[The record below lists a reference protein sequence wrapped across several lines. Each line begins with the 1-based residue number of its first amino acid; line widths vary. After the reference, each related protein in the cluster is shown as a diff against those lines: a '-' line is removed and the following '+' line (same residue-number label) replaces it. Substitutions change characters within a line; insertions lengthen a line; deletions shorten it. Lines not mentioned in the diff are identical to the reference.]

1 MLLLTSLVVLAAS
14 ITVIL
19 LLLLLLLLVVRR
31 RTCTVLFIDAPDP
44 DNPAAAMALWSYV
57 LKKKGHLHIVLT
69 GRPVNL
75 RTSKRFSEHL
85 PIRKQISRQKWET
98 AVTEHSR
105 RVLEDSA
112 CRIARYL
119 MKCCVPLDSFT
130 LYDGGVARQAPLS
143 DVAHDWDFI
152 FDRRDL
158 VTQRREDEGE
168 ILDPLEYKQ
177 LLNKYSSLSEV
188 EREQTFLS
196 FLRHYNL
203 TSLDELQSHLGK
215 PWNRKIAVFL
225 GGPATALV
233 KLFKQRPH
241 LCHKVSSFYTMFSS
255 LRPGKGTLLANQFN
269 AACDLQA
276 AKEVFIDKLFPGL
289 KAHLITTETA
299 KLSTFIL
306 SAQEMAER
314 GVNDHVVR
322 LQRLW
327 EWTHGNRPQPM
338 FDVLPV
344 MAALPAHKDCFT
356 WLEKRACMVKSNSD
370 SRDEIFTLVD
380 ATDSTES
387 SDTVLV
393 TDECSKYDKESFI
406 QFFAHIWRQY
416 GQ

>member
-1 MLLLTSLVVLAAS
+1 MLSLVVLGIVS
-14 ITVIL
+14 L
-19 LLLLLLLLVVRR
+19 LLLLLLLLFQQRE
-31 RTCTVLFIDAPDP
+31 CSVLFIDAPDP

-57 LKKKGHLHIVLT
+57 LKKKGGHLHLVLT

-75 RTSKRFSEHL
+75 RTRKRFSEHI
-85 PIRKQISRQKWET
+85 PTRKQISRQNWET
-98 AVTEHSR
+98 VVPEHAR

-112 CRIARYL
+112 CRITKYL
-119 MKCCVPLDSFT
+119 MKCGVPLDSFT
-130 LYDGGVARQAPLS
+130 LYDGGVARRAPLS

-168 ILDPLEYKQ
+168 ILDPQEYEQ
-177 LLNKYSSLSEV
+177 LVDKYSSLSEA
-188 EREQTFLS
+188 EREQTLLS
-196 FLRHYNL
+196 FLRRYNL
-203 TSLDELQSHLGK
+203 ASLDDLRSHLSK
-215 PWNRKIAVFL
+215 PWNRRIAVFL

-233 KLFKQRPH
+233 KLFHGRAH
-241 LCHKVSSFYTMFSS
+241 LSRKVSSFYAMFGS

-269 AACDLQA
+269 AACDLPA
-276 AKEVFIDKLFPGL
+276 AKEVFVNKLFPGA

-299 KLSTFIL
+299 KLSTFVL
-306 SAQEMAER
+306 SAQEMAEV

-344 MAALPAHKDCFT
+344 MAALPMHKDCFT
-356 WLEKRACMVKSNSD
+356 WREKRVCMVESGGD

-380 ATDSTES
+380 TADSTES
-387 SDTVLV
+387 SDTALV
-393 TDECSKYDKESFI
+393 SDECAKYDKESFK
-406 QFFAHIWRQY
+406 QFFAHIWR
-416 GQ
+416 

>member
-1 MLLLTSLVVLAAS
+1 MLLTSLVVLPAS

-19 LLLLLLLLVVRR
+19 LLLLLLLLVARQGI
-31 RTCTVLFIDAPDP
+31 CTVLFIDAPDP
-44 DNPAAAMALWSYV
+44 DNPSAATALWSYV

-75 RTSKRFSEHL
+75 RTNKRFSEHL

-98 AVTEHSR
+98 AVPEHSR

-119 MKCCVPLDSFT
+119 MKCGVPLDSFT
-130 LYDGGVARQAPLS
+130 LYDGSVARQAPLS

-158 VTQRREDEGE
+158 VTQGREDEGE

-177 LLNKYSSLSEV
+177 LVDKYSSLSEV

-196 FLRHYNL
+196 FLRRYNL
-203 TSLDELQSHLGK
+203 TSLEELHSHLSK
-215 PWNRKIAVFL
+215 PWNRRIAVFL

-233 KLFKQRPH
+233 KLFKPRPH
-241 LCHKVSSFYTMFSS
+241 LCHKVSSFYAMFGS
-255 LRPGKGTLLANQFN
+255 LSPGKGTLLANQFN

-276 AKEVFIDKLFPGL
+276 AKEVFINNLFPGI
-289 KAHLITTETA
+289 KAHLVTTETA
-299 KLSTFIL
+299 KLSTFLL
-306 SAQEMAER
+306 SAQEMAEG
-314 GVNDHVVR
+314 GVNDHVVK

-344 MAALPAHKDCFT
+344 MAALPSQKDCFT

-370 SRDEIFTLVD
+370 SKDEIFTLID
-380 ATDSTES
+380 ATDSSES

-393 TDECSKYDKESFI
+393 TDAHSKCDKESFM
-406 QFFAHIWRQY
+406 QFFARIWR
-416 GQ
+416 

>member
-1 MLLLTSLVVLAAS
+1 MLAIVVLPAVAV
-14 ITVIL
+14 TL
-19 LLLLLLLLVVRR
+19 LFLLLLVVFIARQ
-31 RTCTVLFIDAPDP
+31 RTSVVLFIDAPDP
-44 DNPAAAMALWSYV
+44 DNPAAATALWSYV

-75 RTSKRFSEHL
+75 RTGKRFSENL
-85 PIRKQISRQKWET
+85 PIKEQISRQKWET
-98 AVTEHSR
+98 AVPEHAR

-112 CRIARYL
+112 GRMAGYL
-119 MKCCVPLDSFT
+119 VRCGVSKASFT

-168 ILDPLEYKQ
+168 ILYPNEYSR
-177 LLNKYSSLSEV
+177 LVDKYSSLNET
-188 EREQTFLS
+188 EREQTLLS

-203 TSLDELQSHLGK
+203 IPLEELYSHLEK
-215 PWNRKIAVFL
+215 PWNGRIALFL

-241 LCHKVSSFYTMFSS
+241 LCHKVSSFYAMFGS
-255 LRPGKGTLLANQFN
+255 LSPGEKTLLPNQFN

-276 AKEVFIDKLFPGL
+276 AKEVFVDTLFPGI

-299 KLSTFIL
+299 KLPTFIL

-314 GVNDHVVR
+314 GVNEHVVK

-344 MAALPAHKDCFT
+344 MAALPAHKDCFS
-356 WLEKRACMVKSNSD
+356 WLEKRVCMVKSNSD
-370 SRDEIFTLVD
+370 SGDQIFTLID
-380 ATDSTES
+380 MTDSTDC
-387 SDTVLV
+387 SDIVLV
-393 TDECSKYDKESFI
+393 TADRCSKYDKESFV
-406 QFFAHIWRQY
+406 QFFVRIWK
-416 GQ
+416 